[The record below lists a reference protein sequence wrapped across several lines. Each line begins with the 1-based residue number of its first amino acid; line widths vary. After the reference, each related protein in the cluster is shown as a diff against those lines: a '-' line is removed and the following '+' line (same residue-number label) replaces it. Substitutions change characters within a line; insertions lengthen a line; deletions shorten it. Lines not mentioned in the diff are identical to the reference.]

1 MTNDSIPVTPSME
14 AGSGDDL
21 APFREAGSRL
31 AHSIDSAATTGMRRT
46 RPSSNKSRRKA
57 LRAAIAR
64 AAATGPSDPQRQNTK
79 WLLDNVRLVYASEQ
93 QTREFILDPSLP
105 VTRNDSGKEALRTSL
120 IAREYL
126 KQTGN
131 GYRDDSFV
139 AFLEGFQQV
148 SILNMAEIWSLR
160 PALQLELID
169 RITDSEASEWPVVI
183 TSLRVITE
191 TSWKDVFEAA
201 SLTNR
206 TLVSDPAGAFARMDF
221 ESREQYRTVIG
232 NLAKYSS
239 LPEHEIA
246 ATAVGFAKLA
256 AAVSDGSRVAT
267 RRTHIG
273 FYLVDKGLPA
283 LEAAAKYR
291 PPFKTWLSRLV
302 LRYPTAYYL
311 ATIELLTLFI
321 VFEILNKISPLA
333 AALTGLLLLLL
344 PATQAAA
351 DFVNNLTAFLVP
363 PRALPKLGFSDG
375 IPDDCLTL
383 VAIPTLLLNEAQVR
397 DLVLDLEIRFLAN
410 RDPNLYFALVTDWPD
425 ADRPVEQGDPVL
437 ELCRQLIEGLN
448 KRYRLDGRSPF
459 FLLHRHRV
467 YNESEGRWMG
477 WERKRGKLLD
487 LNQFLR
493 GEYDAFPVQIG
504 DPTVLPRVRYVIT
517 LDSDTQLPRDSA
529 ARLIGT
535 AAHPLNQ
542 AVVEPTSRMVVEG
555 YGILQPRI
563 GISIQSAARSRLAA
577 LCSGQTGFDIYT
589 RAISDVY
596 QDLFGEG
603 IYTGK
608 GIYEVDPLREAVE
621 NRFPDNAL
629 LSHDLIEGAYARA
642 ALVSDIELIDDYPS
656 HFSAFSRR
664 KHRWV
669 RGDWQIMR
677 WTLSRVP
684 DRQGRMIWNPISLIS
699 QWKILD
705 NLRRS
710 LLEPGMVLLL
720 LGSWFFLPGFADYWT
735 VAAVGMLFIPAFSSL
750 LFALLRIPLHARYL
764 PAWAR
769 STASTFLDGIGMSL
783 FSLTF
788 LLHQAL
794 LSVDAVTRSIRRL
807 LITRRNLLEW
817 ETAAEAETDGRPK
830 ARVDV
835 YLEWTPWIAI
845 ALGIALRLVR
855 PSAFPA
861 ALPVLILWVISRPL
875 AAWLNKP
882 PRTGHSKL
890 NTQDARLLQE
900 SAERIW
906 RFFHDW
912 STAATNWLIPD
923 HVREG
928 GSPELRLS
936 PTNVGML
943 LNARIAAVL
952 LGLAPLSEFVYET
965 RQTLD
970 RVLALPKYRGHL
982 FNWYDLTT
990 MKDIPPHFISSVDSG
1005 NLACCLWT
1013 LKQAALAFAAEP
1025 GVKRGVT
1032 KELATH
1038 LRDIADI
1045 SDRLVNEMDFSFLY
1059 QVRKKALSVGYDVPA
1074 ERLES
1079 ACYDLLASEARMACF
1094 VAIAKGDIPQESW
1107 FRLGRAYTLF
1117 RGERILLSWTGTMFE
1132 YLMPALWMRHY
1143 PDTIADQSMKAVVR
1157 AQREYARRKGI
1168 PWGISESACLGE
1180 PGADHCYSPFG
1191 VPEVAMKAMDRSAL
1205 VVSPYSSFLATMVDP
1220 AAAIKN
1226 LRQMEE
1232 YGWSG
1237 RYGFYEAIDYSRAG
1251 GEVIRIWMAHHQG
1264 MSLLA
1269 IANLLFCNPF
1279 QKYFHAEPHVLA
1291 TELLLHERVPDVPIT
1306 MPERDLLPQP
1316 V

>member
-1 MTNDSIPVTPSME
+1 MTNDSTRSTVHLQAEPT
-14 AGSGDDL
+14 GDF
-21 APFREAGSRL
+21 AHSREAGSRL
-31 AHSIDSAATTGMRRT
+31 AESIGSVAAAGQRT
-46 RPSSNKSRRKA
+46 SRPPSVKSRREA
-57 LRAAIAR
+57 LRAAIAK
-64 AAATGPSDPQRQNTK
+64 AAAAGPADPQRTHVK
-79 WLLDNVRLVYASEQ
+79 ALLDNVRLVYSSEQ
-93 QTREFILDPSLP
+93 QTREFVLDPSLP
-105 VTRNDSGKEALRTSL
+105 VATDKSGKQTLRTSL

-126 KQTGN
+126 QQNSN
-131 GYRDDSFV
+131 GYCDGGLL
-139 AFLEGFQQV
+139 AFLEGFQQL
-148 SILNMAEIWSLR
+148 SILEMGEIWALR

-169 RITDSEASEWPVVI
+169 RIMVSAPSHWPDVI
-183 TSLRVITE
+183 ASLRLIGE

-206 TLVSDPAGAFARMDF
+206 ILAGDPAASFARMDF
-221 ESREQYRTVIG
+221 ESREHYRTVIG
-232 NLAKYSS
+232 GLAKNSA
-239 LPEHEIA
+239 LAEHQIA
-246 ATAVGFAKLA
+246 AAAIGLA
-256 AAVSDGSRVAT
+256 EQAAMVSDGSRAAM
-267 RRTHIG
+267 RRIHVG
-273 FYLVDKGLPA
+273 FYLVDKGLPT
-283 LEAAAKYR
+283 LEKAVQYR
-291 PPFKTWLSRLV
+291 PPIKTWLARLA
-302 LRYPTAYYL
+302 LRHPTACYL
-311 ATIELLTLFI
+311 IPVELLTLLI
-321 VFEILNKISPLA
+321 VFAILNKVSPLA
-333 AALTGLLLLLL
+333 AVLTGLLLLLL
-344 PATQAAA
+344 PATQAAV
-351 DFVNNLTAFLVP
+351 DFINNLTAYLVP
-363 PRALPKLGFSDG
+363 ARVLPKLDFSDG
-375 IPDDCLTL
+375 IPDHCLTL
-383 VAIPTLLLNEAQVR
+383 VAIPTLVLNEAQVR

-410 RDPNLYFALVTDWPD
+410 RDSNLYFALITDWPD
-425 ADRPVEQGDPVL
+425 ADRPVEQTDPVL
-437 ELCRQLIEGLN
+437 DLCRQLIDGLN
-448 KRYRLDGRSPF
+448 NRYRLDGRSPF
-459 FLLHRHRV
+459 FLLHRHRA

-493 GEYDAFPVQIG
+493 GEYDAFPVKIG
-504 DPTVLPRVRYVIT
+504 DASVLPRVRYVIT

-529 ARLIGT
+529 ARLVGA

-589 RAISDVY
+589 RAVSNVY

-608 GIYEVDPLREAVE
+608 GIYEVDALREALE
-621 NRFPDNAL
+621 DRFPENAL

-710 LLEPGMVLLL
+710 LLEPGMVLLF
-720 LGSWFFLPGFADYWT
+720 LGSWFLFPGFAVSWT
-735 VAAVGMLFIPAFSSL
+735 LAAVGILFIPAVSGL
-750 LFALLRIPLHARYL
+750 LFALLRVPLRARYL
-764 PAWAR
+764 PAWVR
-769 STASTFLDGIGMSL
+769 STAKAFLDGIAMAG

-794 LSVDAVTRSIRRL
+794 LSIDAVSRSIRRL

-817 ETAAEAETDGRPK
+817 ETAAEAETAGRPK

-835 YLEWTPWIAI
+835 YIEWTPWIAAAI
-845 ALGIALRLVR
+845 GIALALFR
-855 PSAFPA
+855 PA
-861 ALPVLILWVISRPL
+861 ALPAATPVLFLWVISRPL
-875 AAWLNKP
+875 ASWLNKP

-890 NTQDARLLQE
+890 AEEDARLLQE
-900 SAERIW
+900 SAGRIW

-912 STAATNWLIPD
+912 SSASTNWLIPD

-943 LNARIAAVL
+943 LNARIAAVHM
-952 LGLAPLSEFVYET
+952 GLAPLSELVFET

-970 RVLALPKYRGHL
+970 RVLELPKYRGHL
-982 FNWYDLTT
+982 FNWYDLSSL
-990 MKDIPPHFISSVDSG
+990 KEIPPYFISSVDSG
-1005 NLACCLWT
+1005 NLAGCLWT

-1032 KELATH
+1032 KELAAQ
-1038 LRDIADI
+1038 LREIADI
-1045 SDRLVNEMDFSFLY
+1045 CDRLVNEMDFSFLY
-1059 QVRKKALSVGYDVPA
+1059 QPRKRALSVGYDVPA
-1074 ERLES
+1074 GRLEP

-1107 FRLGRAYTLF
+1107 FRLGRAFTLF

-1132 YLMPALWMRHY
+1132 YLMPALWMKHY

-1157 AQREYARRKGI
+1157 AQREYAHRKGV

-1191 VPEVAMKAMDRSAL
+1191 IPDLAVKTLDKEAL
-1205 VVSPYSSFLATMVDP
+1205 VISPYSSFLATMADP
-1220 AAAIKN
+1220 AAAVKN
-1226 LRQMEE
+1226 MRQMEE
-1232 YGWSG
+1232 YGWTG
-1237 RYGFYEAIDYSRAG
+1237 RYGFYESIDYSRAG
-1251 GEVIRIWMAHHQG
+1251 GEVVRIWMAHHQG

-1269 IANLLFCNPF
+1269 IANLQFGNPF
-1279 QKYFHAEPHVLA
+1279 QKYFHAEPQVLA
-1291 TELLLHERVPDVPIT
+1291 TELLLHERVPDVPVT

-1316 V
+1316 A

>member
-1 MTNDSIPVTPSME
+1 MTNDSTPITPSLE
-14 AGSGDDL
+14 AASKDDFSH
-21 APFREAGSRL
+21 FREAGTRL
-31 AHSIDSAATTGMRRT
+31 ARSIGAVTIKSKHRT
-46 RPSSNKSRRKA
+46 RPPAIKSRRKA
-57 LRAAIAR
+57 LRAAIAK
-64 AAATGPSDPQRQNTK
+64 AASADRSDEQQQYIK

-93 QTREFILDPSLP
+93 QTREFVLDPSLP
-105 VTRNDSGKEALRTSL
+105 VISDESGKQTLRTSS
-120 IAREYL
+120 IAGDYL
-126 KQTGN
+126 QQAGN
-131 GYRDDSFV
+131 EYRDGSFL

-148 SILNMAEIWSLR
+148 SILNMAEIWGLR
-160 PALQLELID
+160 PALQLELIN
-169 RITDSEASEWPVVI
+169 RIADSAASQWPVVI
-183 TSLRVITE
+183 TSLRSISE
-191 TSWKDVFEAA
+191 TGWKEVFEAA
-201 SLTNR
+201 SFTNR
-206 TLVSDPAGAFARMDF
+206 ILASDPAATFARMDF
-221 ESREQYRTVIG
+221 ESREHYRTVVG
-232 NLAKYSS
+232 TMAKSSTLA
-239 LPEHEIA
+239 EHEIA
-246 ATAVGFAKLA
+246 SAAVELAKQA
-256 AAVSDGSRVAT
+256 AAISDGSRAAT
-267 RRTHIG
+267 RRTHVG
-273 FYLVDKGLPA
+273 FYLVDKGLPT
-283 LEAAAKYR
+283 LEAAAGYR
-291 PPFKTWLSRLV
+291 PPIKTWLSRLV
-302 LRYPTAYYL
+302 LRYPTTYYL

-351 DFVNNLTAFLVP
+351 DFVNNLTAFLVS
-363 PRALPKLGFSDG
+363 PRALPKLDFSDG

-383 VAIPTLLLNEAQVR
+383 VAVPTLLLNEAQVR

-425 ADRPVEQGDPVL
+425 SDRPVEQGDPVL
-437 ELCRQLIEGLN
+437 DLCRQLIEGLN
-448 KRYRLDGRSPF
+448 NRYRLDGRSPF
-459 FLLHRHRV
+459 FLLHRHRI

-493 GEYDAFPVQIG
+493 GEYDAFPVRIG
-504 DPTVLPRVRYVIT
+504 DASVLPRVRYVIT

-542 AVVEPTSRMVVEG
+542 AVVEPTSHIVVEG

-621 NRFPDNAL
+621 DRFPDNAL

-664 KHRWV
+664 RHRWV

-710 LLEPGMVLLL
+710 LLEPGMLLLL

-735 VAAVGMLFIPAFSSL
+735 LAAVGMLFIPAFSGL
-750 LFALLRIPLHARYL
+750 LFALLRMPLRARYL

-769 STASTFLDGIGMSL
+769 STTSAFLEGNAMAL

-794 LSVDAVTRSIRRL
+794 LSIDAVTRSIRRL

-817 ETAAEAETDGRPK
+817 ETAAEAETEGRPK

-845 ALGIALRLVR
+845 AIGVALRLVR
-855 PSAFPA
+855 PAALPA
-861 ALPVLILWVISRPL
+861 AAPVLILWVLSRPL
-875 AAWLNKP
+875 ASWLNKP
-882 PRTGHSKL
+882 PRAGHSKL
-890 NTQDARLLQE
+890 AKQDARLLQE
-900 SAERIW
+900 SADRIW

-912 STAATNWLIPD
+912 SSAATNWMIPD

-943 LNARIAAVL
+943 LNARIAAVY

-970 RVLALPKYRGHL
+970 RVLQLPKHRGHL
-982 FNWYDLTT
+982 FNWYDLTS
-990 MKDIPPHFISSVDSG
+990 MQEIAPYFISSVDSG

-1013 LKQAALAFAAEP
+1013 LKQSALAFAAEP

-1032 KELATH
+1032 KELAAQ
-1038 LRDIADI
+1038 LREIAEI
-1045 SDRLVNEMDFSFLY
+1045 CERLVDEMDFSFLY
-1059 QVRKKALSVGYDVPA
+1059 QPRKRALSVGYDVRA
-1074 ERLES
+1074 GRLES

-1157 AQREYARRKGI
+1157 AQRDYARRKGV

-1191 VPEVAMKAMDRSAL
+1191 VPDMAIKSMDKAAL
-1205 VVSPYSSFLATMVDP
+1205 VISPYSSFLATMVDP
-1220 AAAIKN
+1220 AAAVKN

-1237 RYGFYEAIDYSRAG
+1237 RYGFYESIDYSRAG

-1269 IANLLFCNPF
+1269 IANLLFGNPF
-1279 QKYFHAEPHVLA
+1279 QKCFHAEPHVLA
-1291 TELLLHERVPDVPIT
+1291 TELLLHERVPDVPVT
-1306 MPERDLLPQP
+1306 VLERDLVPQP
-1316 V
+1316 A

>member
-1 MTNDSIPVTPSME
+1 P
-14 AGSGDDL
+14 
-21 APFREAGSRL
+21 
-31 AHSIDSAATTGMRRT
+31 
-46 RPSSNKSRRKA
+46 
-57 LRAAIAR
+57 
-64 AAATGPSDPQRQNTK
+64 
-79 WLLDNVRLVYASEQ
+79 
-93 QTREFILDPSLP
+93 
-105 VTRNDSGKEALRTSL
+105 
-120 IAREYL
+120 
-126 KQTGN
+126 
-131 GYRDDSFV
+131 
-139 AFLEGFQQV
+139 
-148 SILNMAEIWSLR
+148 
-160 PALQLELID
+160 
-169 RITDSEASEWPVVI
+169 
-183 TSLRVITE
+183 
-191 TSWKDVFEAA
+191 
-201 SLTNR
+201 
-206 TLVSDPAGAFARMDF
+206 
-221 ESREQYRTVIG
+221 
-232 NLAKYSS
+232 
-239 LPEHEIA
+239 
-246 ATAVGFAKLA
+246 VGF
-256 AAVSDGSRVAT
+256 
-267 RRTHIG
+267 
-273 FYLVDKGLPA
+273 YQVDNGLPTR
-283 LEAAAKYR
+283 EAAAQSR
-291 PPFKTWLSRLV
+291 PPIKTWLSRLV
-302 LRYPTAYYL
+302 LRHPTAYYL

-351 DFVNNLTAFLVP
+351 DFVNNLTAFLVL
-363 PRALPKLGFSDG
+363 PRVLPKLDFSDG

-383 VAIPTLLLNEAQVR
+383 VAVPTLLLNETQVR

-425 ADRPVEQGDPVL
+425 SDRPVEQGDPAL
-437 ELCRQLIEGLN
+437 DLCRQLIEGLN

-459 FLLHRHRV
+459 FLLHRHRI

-493 GEYDAFPVQIG
+493 GEYDAFPVRIG
-504 DPTVLPRVRYVIT
+504 DDSVLPRVRYVIT

-529 ARLIGT
+529 ARLVGT

-608 GIYEVDPLREAVE
+608 GIYEVDPLREAIE
-621 NRFPDNAL
+621 DRFPENAL

-684 DRQGRMIWNPISLIS
+684 DRQRHMISNPISLIS

-710 LLEPGMVLLL
+710 LLEPGMLVLL
-720 LGSWFFLPGFADYWT
+720 LGSWFVLPGFADYWT
-735 VAAVGMLFIPAFSSL
+735 LAAVGMLFIPAFSGL
-750 LFALLRIPLHARYL
+750 LFALLRVPLRARYV

-769 STASTFLDGIGMSL
+769 STASAFMEGNAMAL

-794 LSVDAVTRSIRRL
+794 LSIDAVTRSIRRV

-845 ALGIALRLVR
+845 AIGIALRLVR
-855 PSAFPA
+855 PSAFLA
-861 ALPVLILWVISRPL
+861 ALPVLTLWVLSRPL
-875 AAWLNKP
+875 AFWLNKP
-882 PRTGHSKL
+882 PRAGHSKL
-890 NTQDARLLQE
+890 AKQDALLMQE
-900 SAERIW
+900 SADRIW

-912 STAATNWLIPD
+912 SSAGTNWMIPD

-943 LNARIAAVL
+943 LNARIAAVH

-970 RVLALPKYRGHL
+970 RILQLPKYRGHL
-982 FNWYDLTT
+982 FNWYDLTS

-1032 KELATH
+1032 KELATQ
-1038 LRDIADI
+1038 LREIADI
-1045 SDRLVNEMDFSFLY
+1045 CDRLVNEMDFSFLY
-1059 QVRKKALSVGYDVPA
+1059 QSRKRALSVGYDVPA
-1074 ERLES
+1074 GRLES

-1143 PDTIADQSMKAVVR
+1143 PDTIADQSMKAVLR
-1157 AQREYARRKGI
+1157 AQREYARRKGV

-1191 VPEVAMKAMDRSAL
+1191 IPDVAMKAMDRGAL

-1220 AAAIKN
+1220 AAAVKN
-1226 LRQMEE
+1226 LRQMQE

-1237 RYGFYEAIDYSRAG
+1237 RYGFYESIDYSRAG

-1269 IANLLFCNPF
+1269 IANLLFGNPF

-1316 V
+1316 A